1 MQCGDERA
9 KKVFDYTRAE
19 NGGVSA
25 IVKQKKV
32 FGVPHKELKSHV
44 SRSKSCMWPA
54 SRTLATPDVVNL
66 IAKSTMLLPVS

>member
-44 SRSKSCMWPA
+44 SRVKELHVA
-54 SRTLATPDVVNL
+54 SEPHFGH
-66 IAKSTMLLPVS
+66 P